1 LTQEHLIESVLEA
14 FAREPQRQFKAKELA
29 RKLHVPPGKY
39 TAFRNLLKSLA
50 KEGKLLKLPQNQF
63 RHAQQV
69 STVTGTLHVKSQG
82 YAFLIVGEDQSDV
95 FISQRNMATAL
106 NGDLVRVQLFA
117 RPTGKKPEGRVIEII
132 KRGRKNLV
140 GMLQR
145 AGHFYYVKPDDVKM
159 LHDIYI
165 AEENLNGAKPGQK
178 VVTVIESWEDEL
190 QNPEGRIIKVL
201 GFPGEVGV
209 DVMSVAFSFDLPVAF
224 PEEVERDA
232 ATLEFNITPELVAQ
246 REDLRQWMTFT
257 IDPEDAKDFDDAVS
271 LAKLDNGNYELGVHI
286 ADVSHFVRE
295 GTALDREAL
304 SRSTSIYLVDRV
316 VPMLPER
323 LSNDLCSLKPHVD
336 RLTYSCIMEVTPRGK
351 VVQHRIGETIINSKK
366 RFNYEEAQEI
376 LSGKNSERP
385 DIDATLREMNQLAH
399 VLHKRRMRN
408 GGLDFDTPEIKVI
421 LDEAGAPLELRKKLR
436 QDSNRLI
443 EEFMLLANQTVA
455 EHVEQ
460 IKVKR
465 ELPPF
470 IYRIHEPPDQN
481 KMKDFALFVKA
492 LGFKF
497 DHQQTVTAKLL
508 GAFLKE
514 IKDQPEAGMV
524 EKVLLRSMMKAKY
537 MTENRGHFGLAF
549 KHYSH
554 FTSPIR
560 RYPDLIGHRIL
571 KEYAKGV
578 RPELFDLFERK
589 LGRAA
594 QQASEREI
602 AALEAERASVK
613 MKQVEFMSKYLGEEF
628 DGLVSGV
635 VAFGIFVE
643 IPQLL
648 VEGLVHISDLAD
660 DYYIFEEKLHRLKG
674 QNTGRIYRLGDPVR
688 IRVAKVNPNERL
700 LDFLLVERPRQ
711 HPSKPHTMKE
721 HKSEKPS
728 QSKSSRKKRR
738 SK

>member
-1 LTQEHLIESVLEA
+1 MLEA
-14 FAREPQRQFKAKELA
+14 FAREPQRQFKAKEMA
-29 RKLHVPPGKY
+29 RKLHVPPAKY
-39 TAFRNLLKSLA
+39 TGFRNLLKSLA
-50 KEGKLLKLPQNQF
+50 NEGKLAKLPNNQF

-69 STVTGTLHVKSQG
+69 STVAGTLHVKSQG
-82 YAFLIVGEDQSDV
+82 YAFLLVGENQTDV

-106 NGDLVRVQLFA
+106 NGDFVKVQLFA
-117 RPTGKKPEGRVIEII
+117 RPTGKKPEGRVIEIV

-140 GMLQR
+140 GVLQK
-145 AGHFYYVKPDDVKM
+145 AGHFYYVRPDDVKM

-165 AEENLNGAKPGQK
+165 AEENLNGAKHGQK
-178 VVTVIESWEDEL
+178 VVAVIESWEDEQ

-232 ATLEFNITPELVAQ
+232 ATLEFHITPELVAE
-246 REDLRQWMTFT
+246 REDLRAWMTFT

-271 LAKLDNGNYELGVHI
+271 LTKLDNGNYELGVHI

-323 LSNDLCSLKPHVD
+323 LSNDLCSLKPYVD

-351 VVQHRIGETIINSKK
+351 VVAHRIGETIINSKR

-376 LSGKNSERP
+376 LEGKRSASPEL
-385 DIDATLREMNQLAH
+385 DATLREMNALAQI
-399 VLHKRRMRN
+399 LTKRRMRN

-421 LDEAGAPLELRKKLR
+421 LDETGAPIELRKKLR
-436 QDSNRLI
+436 QDTNRLI

-455 EHVEQ
+455 EHIEH
-460 IKVKR
+460 IKLKR

-470 IYRIHEPPDQN
+470 IYRIHEPPDPM

-497 DHQQTVTAKLL
+497 DHQQTVTGKLL
-508 GAFLKE
+508 GSFLKE

-537 MTENRGHFGLAF
+537 MTENRGHFGLSF

-578 RPELFDLFERK
+578 RPELFDLIERK

-613 MKQVEFMSKYLGEEF
+613 MKQVEFMSKHLGDEF
-628 DGLVSGV
+628 DGLISGV

-660 DYYIFEEKLHRLKG
+660 DYYLFEEKLHRLKG
-674 QNTGRIYRLGDPVR
+674 QNSGRVYRLGDPVR

-700 LDFLLVERPRQ
+700 LDFLLVERTRQ
-711 HPSKPHTMKE
+711 HAPKPHVEREHKQARE
-721 HKSEKPS
+721 HKSEKAS
-728 QSKSSRKKRR
+728 KEKSSRKKRR
-738 SK
+738 RR

>member
-1 LTQEHLIESVLEA
+1 VLEI
-14 FAREPQRQFKAKELA
+14 FAREPQRHFKAKELA
-29 RKLHVPPGKY
+29 RKLHVPPAKY
-39 TAFRNLLKSLA
+39 TSFRNLLKSLA
-50 KEGKLLKLPQNQF
+50 QEGKLAKLEHNQY
-63 RHAQQV
+63 RHALQV
-69 STVTGTLHVKSQG
+69 STVMGTLHVKSQG
-82 YAFLIVGEDQSDV
+82 YAFLIVGEDQADV

-106 NGDLVRVQLFA
+106 NGDFVKVQLFA
-117 RPTGKKPEGRVIEII
+117 RPTGKKPEGRVTEII

-140 GMLQR
+140 GVLQR
-145 AGHFYYVKPDDVKM
+145 GKHFYYVKPDDVKM
-159 LHDIYI
+159 LRDIYI
-165 AEENLNGAKPGQK
+165 ADENLNGAKPGQK
-178 VVTVIESWEDEL
+178 VVLVIESWEDEL
-190 QNPEGRIIKVL
+190 QNPEGRVIKVL

-232 ATLEFNITPELVAQ
+232 ATLEFHITPELVAQ
-246 REDLRQWMTFT
+246 REDLRNWLTFT

-271 LAKLDNGNYELGVHI
+271 LRKLENGNYELGVHI

-323 LSNDLCSLKPHVD
+323 LSNDLCSLKPNVD

-351 VVQHRIGETIINSKK
+351 VVQHRIAETVINSKR
-366 RFNYEEAQEI
+366 RFSYEEAQEI
-376 LSGKNSERP
+376 LSGKNSAQPEM
-385 DIDATLREMNQLAH
+385 DATLREMNQLAH
-399 VLHKRRMRN
+399 VLTKRRLRN
-408 GGLDFDTPEIKVI
+408 GGLDFDTPEVKVI
-421 LDEAGAPLELRKKLR
+421 LDETGFPIELRRKTR

-455 EHVEQ
+455 QHIEH

-470 IYRIHEPPDQN
+470 IYRIHEPPDQM

-497 DHQQTVTAKLL
+497 DHQQTVTGKLL
-508 GAFLKE
+508 GAFLEE
-514 IKDQPEAGMV
+514 IKGHPEAGMV
-524 EKVLLRSMMKAKY
+524 EKVLLRSLMKAKY

-549 KHYSH
+549 RHYSH

-578 RPELFDLFERK
+578 RPELFELFERK

-594 QQASEREI
+594 QTASEREI
-602 AALEAERASVK
+602 TALEAERASVK
-613 MKQVEFMSKYLGEEF
+613 MKQVEFMSKHLGDEF
-628 DGLVSGV
+628 DGLISGV

-660 DYYIFEEKLHRLKG
+660 DYYIFEEKLYRLKG

-700 LDFLLVERPRQ
+700 LDFLLVEPPRSQVDKVNKPVEKERRPER
-711 HPSKPHTMKE
+711 E
-721 HKSEKPS
+721 HKKERA
-728 QSKSSRKKRR
+728 SRRKRR
-738 SK
+738 NR

>member
-1 LTQEHLIESVLEA
+1 MLEV
-14 FAREPQRQFKAKELA
+14 FAREPQRHFKAKELA
-29 RKLHVPPGKY
+29 RKLRVPPAKY
-39 TAFRNLLKSLA
+39 TSFRNLLKSLA
-50 KEGKLLKLPQNQF
+50 REGKLAKLEHNQF
-63 RHAQQV
+63 RQAQQV
-69 STVTGTLHVKSQG
+69 STVMGTLHVKSQG
-82 YAFLIVGEDQSDV
+82 YAFLIIGEDQTDV

-106 NGDLVRVQLFA
+106 NGDFVKVQLFA
-117 RPTGKKPEGRVIEII
+117 RPTGKRPEGRVTEII

-140 GMLQR
+140 GLLQR
-145 AGHFYYVKPDDVKM
+145 GKHFYYVKPDDVKM
-159 LHDIYI
+159 LRDIYI
-165 AEENLNGAKPGQK
+165 PEENLNGAKLGQK
-178 VVTVIESWEDEL
+178 VVLVIESWEDEL
-190 QNPEGRIIKVL
+190 QNPEGRVIKVL
-201 GFPGEVGV
+201 GFPGDVGV

-232 ATLEFNITPELVAQ
+232 ATLEFQITPELVAE
-246 REDLRQWMTFT
+246 REDLRAWMTFT

-271 LAKLDNGNYELGVHI
+271 LTKLDNGNYELGVHI

-323 LSNDLCSLKPHVD
+323 LSNDLCSLKPYVD

-351 VVQHRIGETIINSKK
+351 VVSHRIGETIINSKK

-376 LSGKNSERP
+376 LDGKRSASPEL
-385 DIDATLREMNQLAH
+385 DATLREMNQLAH
-399 VLHKRRMRN
+399 VLTKRRLRN

-421 LDEAGAPLELRKKLR
+421 LDETGFPVELRKKMR
-436 QDSNRLI
+436 QDTNRLI

-455 EHVEQ
+455 EHIEQ

-465 ELPPF
+465 EIPPF
-470 IYRIHEPPDQN
+470 IYRIHEPPDQM

-497 DHQQTVTAKLL
+497 DHQQTVTGKLL
-508 GAFLKE
+508 GAFLNE
-514 IKDQPEAGMV
+514 IKGRPEAGMV

-537 MTENRGHFGLAF
+537 LTENRGHFGLSF

-578 RPELFDLFERK
+578 RPELFELFERK

-602 AALEAERASVK
+602 TALEAERASVK
-613 MKQVEFMSKYLGEEF
+613 MKQVEFMSKHLGDEF
-628 DGLVSGV
+628 DGLISGV

-643 IPQLL
+643 IPTLL
-648 VEGLVHISDLAD
+648 VEGLIHISDLAD
-660 DYYIFEEKLHRLKG
+660 DYYLFEEKLYRLKG
-674 QNTGRIYRLGDPVR
+674 QNSGRIYRLGDPVR

-700 LDFLLVERPRQ
+700 LDFLLVEGPRAAVVKE
-711 HPSKPHTMKE
+711 HRIERESKPQK
-721 HKSEKPS
+721 
-728 QSKSSRKKRR
+728 SRKKRR
-738 SK
+738 SR

>member
-1 LTQEHLIESVLEA
+1 MLEV

-29 RKLHVPPGKY
+29 RKLHVPPAKY
-39 TAFRNLLKSLA
+39 TSFRNLLKSLA
-50 KEGKLLKLPQNQF
+50 QAGKLAKLEHNQF
-63 RHAQQV
+63 RLAQQV
-69 STVTGTLHVKSQG
+69 STVAGTLHVKSQG
-82 YAFLIVGEDQSDV
+82 YAFLLVGENQADV

-106 NGDLVRVQLFA
+106 NGDFVKVQLFA
-117 RPTGKKPEGRVIEII
+117 RPTGKKAEGRVIEIV

-140 GMLQR
+140 GVLQK
-145 AGHFYYVKPDDVKM
+145 AGHFYYVKPDDLKM
-159 LHDIYI
+159 LHDIYV
-165 AEENLNGAKPGQK
+165 AEENLLGAKPGQK
-178 VVTVIESWEDEL
+178 VVAVIESWEDE
-190 QNPEGRIIKVL
+190 QKNPEGRVVKVL

-232 ATLEFNITPELVAQ
+232 ATLEFSITPELVAQ

-271 LAKLDNGNYELGVHI
+271 LTKLENGNYELGVHI

-304 SRSTSIYLVDRV
+304 ARSTSIYLVDRV

-323 LSNDLCSLKPHVD
+323 LSNDLCSLKPYVD
-336 RLTYSCIMEVTPRGK
+336 RLTYSCIMEVTPRGMLEELK
-351 VVQHRIGETIINSKK
+351 RDAGLFNSKR

-376 LSGKNSERP
+376 LSGKNSAQPEF
-385 DIDATLREMNQLAH
+385 DTTLREMNELAH
-399 VLHKRRMRN
+399 ILTKRRLRN
-408 GGLDFDTPEIKVI
+408 GGLDFDTPEMKVI
-421 LDEAGAPLELRKKLR
+421 LDEAGVPIELRKKMR

-455 EHVEQ
+455 EHIEQ

-470 IYRIHEPPDQN
+470 IYRVHEPPDQM

-497 DHQQTVTAKLL
+497 DHQQQVTGKLL
-508 GAFLKE
+508 GAFLHE
-514 IKDQPEAGMV
+514 IKGQPEAGMV

-594 QQASEREI
+594 QLASEREV

-613 MKQVEFMSKYLGEEF
+613 MKQVEFMSKHLGEEF
-628 DGLVSGV
+628 DGLISGV

-660 DYYIFEEKLHRLKG
+660 DYYIFEEKLYRLKG
-674 QNTGRIYRLGDPVR
+674 QNSGRVYRLGDPVR

-700 LDFLLVERPRQ
+700 LDFLLVERPRTQ
-711 HPSKPHTMKE
+711 TAKTPVVKE
-721 HKSEKPS
+721 HKPEKE
-728 QSKSSRKKRR
+728 SKHKTTRRKRR
-738 SK
+738 SR